1 MAFINQF
8 PYSDMHELNLD
19 WIIKQVKQVTAD
31 MEGFKAVNEIRYDG
45 EWNITKQYEAWT
57 VVHQGTKGYL
67 SLKPV
72 PTGIDI
78 LDVNY
83 WLFISEFSIDDAF
96 DPDSNNALEN
106 KVITDKFASVDAAIA
121 AESVTRRQADEGL
134 DTRLTAAEGQ
144 ITSDTAAINNEVNA
158 RTEADTLINARIDGI
173 IALPDGS
180 TTADAELVDI
190 RVGYDGETYA
200 SAGDAVRD
208 QVEDLHDILNN
219 GYFPEVYSATGIP
232 YDKSKVFAGKFI
244 NTTGSQASADGRAC
258 TAYINGSVKGKA
270 FSINL
275 SGYLFR
281 IYYFSGTTSSSF
293 IEYDQKYYPCDGK
306 PFIIKDNSYLY
317 RLNFYHDPV
326 DSVAF
331 TEDEIEDLAEALT
344 LYDYSSN
351 EEEPSERISQEY
363 IEMSYALSDLNNPV
377 GWERGNLGNVGT
389 LWNHTLNIDVSKY
402 KYLLYTCIT
411 HLDPDAGPGMA
422 FYDENEDYIAGYQA
436 TIGDEYGYVERT
448 IEVPENAKYA
458 KFTVYQDNTTY
469 GDFELYGILRAA
481 KYDASHWQGKKWY
494 AYGTS
499 LTSTSRGQYAPTVA
513 ADLGLLLTNKGI
525 VGGGLVDNGEIA
537 DAVMNITDGKLE
549 ADLITLE
556 IGANDREA
564 TLGDPLDTGND
575 TFCGVLNQCIRYLQE
590 NTDAQ
595 IVVMSSTVPK
605 TYHDEPVTPDYEFPG
620 GYNTYQMNTA
630 IENVCKVNGVYYIPT
645 SEGLGLGYGR
655 AKNDKYVVDNIHH
668 TKLGGFNLAQGIIG
682 YLKNIPLWYSNT
694 KG

>member
-1 MAFINQF
+1 MGFLNNY
-8 PYSDMHELNLD
+8 PYSDTHELNLD
-19 WIIKQVKQVTAD
+19 WIIGQVKKVTAD
-31 MEGFKAVNEIRYDG
+31 MEGFKAVNEIKYEG
-45 EWNITKQYEAWT
+45 SWNITKQYEAWS
-57 VVHQGTKGYL
+57 VVHNGTLAYL
-67 SLKPV
+67 SQKPV
-72 PTGIDI
+72 PAGIDI
-78 LDVNY
+78 GDESY
-83 WLFISEFSIDDAF
+83 WLFISEFSIDDDF
-96 DPDSNNALEN
+96 DADSNNALEN
-106 KVITDKFASVDAAIA
+106 KVITNKFASVDEAI
-121 AESVTRRQADEGL
+121 ETERVTRRQADEGL
-134 DTRLTAAEGQ
+134 DRRLTSAEGQ
-144 ITSDTAAINNEVNA
+144 IASDTAAINDEINA
-158 RTEADTLINARIDGI
+158 RTEADNVINARIDEI

-190 RVGYDGETYA
+190 RVGYDGETYS

-208 QVEDLHDILNN
+208 QVGDLHDILNN
-219 GYFPEVYSATGIP
+219 GYFPEVYSPTGIP
-232 YDKSKVFAGKFI
+232 YDVNKIFAGKYI
-244 NTTGSQASADGRAC
+244 NTNGNQASLSGRAC
-258 TAYINGSVKGKA
+258 TAYINGTVKGKA

-281 IYYFSGTTSSSF
+281 IYYFSSTTSSSF
-293 IEYDQKYYPCDGK
+293 IEYDPKYYPCDGK

-326 DSVAF
+326 DDVAF
-331 TEDEIEDLAEALT
+331 TDEEIEDIAEALT
-344 LYDYSSN
+344 LYDYSSKGQ
-351 EEEPSERISQEY
+351 ELSDRISQDYLSIEY
-363 IEMSYALSDLNNPV
+363 GLSDLNNPV
-377 GWERGNLGNVGT
+377 GWERGNLGIVGV
-389 LWNHTLNIDVSKY
+389 LWNHTLDIDVSKY
-402 KYLLYTCIT
+402 KWLTYTCIT

-422 FYDENEDYIAGYQA
+422 FYDANNDYVAGYQA
-436 TIGDEYGYVERT
+436 TIGDDYGYVDRT

-458 KFTVYQDNTTY
+458 KFTVYQDNETY
-469 GDFELYGILRAA
+469 GNFELYGILRAS
-481 KYDASHWQGKKWY
+481 KYDASHWNGKKWY

-499 LTSTSRGQYAPTVA
+499 LTSTSKGQYAPTVA
-513 ADLGLLLTNKGI
+513 ADLGLELTNKGI
-525 VGGGLVDNGEIA
+525 VGGGLVDNGQIA

-575 TFCGVLNQCIRYLQE
+575 TICGVLNQCIRYLQE

-605 TYHDEPVTPDYEFPG
+605 TYHDVPVTPDYEFPG
-620 GYNTYQMNTA
+620 GYNTYQMNLA

-655 AKNDKYVVDNIHH
+655 AKNSKYVEDNIHH

-682 YLKNIPLWYSNT
+682 YLKNIPLWFSNT